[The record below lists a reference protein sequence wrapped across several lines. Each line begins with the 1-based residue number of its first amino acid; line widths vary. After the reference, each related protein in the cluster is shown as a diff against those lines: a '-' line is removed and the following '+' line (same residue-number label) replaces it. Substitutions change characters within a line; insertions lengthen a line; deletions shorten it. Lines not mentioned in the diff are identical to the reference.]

1 MDRKK
6 RQPNGQ
12 LLKKLEVYL
21 SKKEKETNGKTDNKR
36 RDFGK

>member
-12 LLKKLEVYL
+12 LLRKLEIYL
-21 SKKEKETNGKTDNKR
+21 SKKQKEKDGNNTDKR
-36 RDFGK
+36 RDISE

>member
-12 LLKKLEVYL
+12 LLRKLEIYL
-21 SKKEKETNGKTDNKR
+21 SKKEKEQKQVKTNKSKKVNE
-36 RDFGK
+36 